1 MKFRFVAMAALAV
14 FASASSQAMHIW
26 GPHDPV
32 EIAAVT
38 VAPGAFFNPY
48 TFTLATPYV
57 VSSSTVAANVVIPVP
72 LINVLEITGGTYALW
87 DMGANALIG
96 GGDDVNKGVWSFDG
110 TTGSTTNS
118 VILSAGS
125 YFYSVAGWASGIAGG
140 QYTLVSAIT
149 AVPEPETLA
158 MMLAGLGAV
167 GFLARRR
174 KNV

>member
-1 MKFRFVAMAALAV
+1 MKLKFVAVAALAA
-14 FASASSQAMHIW
+14 FASASSQAIVW

-32 EIAAVT
+32 EVAAVS
-38 VAPGAFFNPY
+38 VAPGAFFNTY
-48 TFTLATPYV
+48 TFSLAAPYV

-72 LINVLEITGGTYALW
+72 PTSVLEITGGTYALW
-87 DMGANALIG
+87 DMGVNALIG
-96 GGDDVNKGVWSFDG
+96 GGDDVNKGAWSFDG

-118 VILSAGS
+118 VTLSAGS
-125 YFYSVAGWASGIAGG
+125 YFYSVTGWASGIAGG
-140 QYTLVSAIT
+140 QYTLASAIT
-149 AVPEPETLA
+149 PVPEPETLA